1 MAFTESLDP
10 FLADF
15 GVPVT
20 AGAVSGLGMLD
31 QNSEI
36 ILGGEITII
45 DYLLTVPTA
54 LFGGLTYG
62 DAITVDGTSYKV
74 EMQPQRFDDGTFC
87 RVPLIPGT
95 GADPVDPSLQGK
107 EIRWDAQATVIYR
120 GTAPTNTSES
130 SAGWTIKRRTF
141 STAGVLLTTG
151 TATGAW
157 SNRAALTYS

>member
-1 MAFTESLDP
+1 
-10 FLADF
+10 
-15 GVPVT
+15 
-20 AGAVSGLGMLD
+20 
-31 QNSEI
+31 
-36 ILGGEITII
+36 
-45 DYLLTVPTA
+45 
-54 LFGGLTYG
+54 
-62 DAITVDGTSYKV
+62 
-74 EMQPQRFDDGTFC
+74 
-87 RVPLIPGT
+87 VPLIPGT